1 MARQET
7 DKHLEFSD
15 RWGIRCC
22 RLKAGLHHGH
32 TPIEDDPVFNA
43 GCGSVFNKNDKV
55 EMDAAMIDE
64 RHFSAGAVAIN
75 SDVLDIILYCDFS
88 TNEEK
93 KSKIRNLAKVAVNH
107 YNP

>member
-1 MARQET
+1 MRQET
-7 DKHLEFSD
+7 DRHHEFSD
-15 RWGIRCC
+15 RWGVHYCK
-22 RLKAGLHHGH
+22 LKAGLHHGH